1 MSTLVAITYPGMKD
15 ARDVLAELKDMQG
28 ENLIQ
33 LDDAVVVERRQDG
46 AIKLHQERNLVA
58 GGAMGGAVFGGLIG
72 MLFLVPL
79 LGMAVGAAAGAASGA
94 MTDAGVDDN
103 FARRLGRSLRPGG
116 AALVLLVHSAT
127 PDKVLNRLGPN
138 HHGELLQTSLSD
150 EQERQLREAIAM
162 AGSPRSGDTRM
173 AAGRPAAKSA
183 KPSNGRSARATKAT
197 KATTRAGGA
206 DQPKPTPAVVPR
218 QKAAPRAAR
227 ETRTAGS

>member
-58 GGAMGGAVFGGLIG
+58 GGAMGGALFGGLIG

-79 LGMAVGAAAGAASGA
+79 LGMAVGAAAGAATGA
-94 MTDAGVDDN
+94 MSDVGVDDN
-103 FARRLGRSLRPGG
+103 FARRLGRALRPGG

-162 AGSPRSGDTRM
+162 ASAMRAGEAKM
-173 AAGRPAAKSA
+173 AVGKPAAKSA
-183 KPSNGRSARATKAT
+183 KASKASDT
-197 KATTRAGGA
+197 
-206 DQPKPTPAVVPR
+206 DQPKPTPAAVPR
-218 QKAAPRAAR
+218 QKAVPRGSR
-227 ETRTAGS
+227 ESRTARS